1 MSIIKRCFTGDSR
14 YDQLENSNGGI
25 PFKMTR
31 IAEQLGPELY
41 VACSQN
47 DVIRVEALTSTN
59 PTNWSAAVIAAA
71 SNEAGAVVTYCLRAR
86 SCNGVLDAALRC
98 ILEDEELDPAYR
110 FLDEANFVN
119 VNHCIEGTGSMLGV
133 LAGESN
139 NKRHSLMQYML
150 EKGANPN
157 ERVDIEDNMFALTA
171 AAGHSDRK
179 IVELLLDYGA
189 QISGSGALTL
199 AAERGNVDNVECL
212 LGRGADV
219 NEMVSLNT
227 SRNGHEN
234 MGCPLHKA
242 VENGHAT
249 VVDILLNAGAD
260 VSIRDAKGR
269 TAADIAAQGGL
280 GRGDELS
287 S

>member
-1 MSIIKRCFTGDSR
+1 
-14 YDQLENSNGGI
+14 
-25 PFKMTR
+25 
-31 IAEQLGPELY
+31 
-41 VACSQN
+41 
-47 DVIRVEALTSTN
+47 
-59 PTNWSAAVIAAA
+59 
-71 SNEAGAVVTYCLRAR
+71 
-86 SCNGVLDAALRC
+86 
-98 ILEDEELDPAYR
+98 
-110 FLDEANFVN
+110 
-119 VNHCIEGTGSMLGV
+119 
-133 LAGESN
+133 
-139 NKRHSLMQYML
+139 
-150 EKGANPN
+150 
-157 ERVDIEDNMFALTA
+157 
-171 AAGHSDRK
+171 
-179 IVELLLDYGA
+179 LDYGA
-189 QISGSGALTL
+189 QISGSGDLTL